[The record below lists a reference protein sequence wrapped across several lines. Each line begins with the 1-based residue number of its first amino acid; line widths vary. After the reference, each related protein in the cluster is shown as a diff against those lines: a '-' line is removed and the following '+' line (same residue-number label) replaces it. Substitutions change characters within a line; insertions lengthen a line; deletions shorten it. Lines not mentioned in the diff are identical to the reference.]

1 MSYLQGYYTIEPYT
15 IVVDGKEIKGNTIH
29 YYTVDGEKF
38 LIEEYYGS
46 ARTGY
51 VQKR

>member
-15 IVVDGKEIKGNTIH
+15 ILVDEKEIKGETIH
-29 YYTVDGEKF
+29 YYNLQGEKF

-51 VQKR
+51 VPKK